1 MAQTRRVQDRSHPP
15 HPQRFQTTLT
25 TAQEAVADALRK
37 TQRVSLDDL
46 LAVVREF
53 LNLAMSRSGLDRCL
67 CRHGVGH
74 LRDRKA
80 KDDTPKHIGL
90 KAFEPGHIHI
100 DVKYPPH
107 MANETSW
114 G

>member
-15 HPQRFQTTLT
+15 HPQRLQTTLT

-37 TQRVSLDDL
+37 TRQVSLDDL

-53 LNLAMSRSGLDRCL
+53 LNLAMSRSGLDLCL

-80 KDDTPKHIGL
+80 KDDTPRL
-90 KAFEPGHIHI
+90 RT
-100 DVKYPPH
+100 Y
-107 MANETSW
+107 
-114 G
+114 

>member
-53 LNLAMSRSGLDRCL
+53 LNLAMSRSGRDLVCVGME
-67 CRHGVGH
+67 RHAFVIVQPRMVH
-74 LRDRKA
+74 LSTVA
-80 KDDTPKHIGL
+80 
-90 KAFEPGHIHI
+90 
-100 DVKYPPH
+100 
-107 MANETSW
+107 
-114 G
+114 